1 MPILQVALDLLELK
15 RAVEIAK
22 EAVEGGADWLEV
34 GTPLIKSE
42 GMNAVRIMKKNFRE
56 NRIVADMK
64 TIDTGALEVEI
75 CAKSGADIVIIL
87 ALSSN
92 STIEEA
98 IRSARKYGCEIMADL
113 INHPN
118 PVERAKELEELG
130 VDYINVHV
138 GIDVQMLG
146 YDPIEVLKE
155 VVGEVSV
162 PVAVAGG
169 LDTDKASLCVSLGA
183 EIVIVGSNIVKTKNV
198 RESAI
203 RFRRAIDSAKPVEVG
218 KRSLDEEIREILMQV
233 TTPNVSDAMHRAKAM
248 DGIYPIVR
256 GKKVVGKAV
265 TVYTLD
271 GDWAKP
277 VEAIDVAREG
287 DVIVI
292 KCSGDSSAVWGELA
306 TRSCINK
313 GIAGVI
319 IDGAVR
325 DVDDIVK
332 LDFPVFAKKVVP
344 NAGEPKGFGEI
355 NVKVVC
361 GGVEVNPGDW
371 IIADDN
377 GVMVIPKKRAYEIAR
392 RALEVKKHEDRIRA
406 EIESGKT
413 LAEIVE
419 LYKWEKVR

>member
-1 MPILQVALDLLELK
+1 MPTLQVALDLVELK

-22 EAVEGGADWLEV
+22 EVAEYVDWIEV

-42 GMNAVRIMKKNFRE
+42 GMNAVRVMKKTFGNHG
-56 NRIVADMK
+56 IVADMK
-64 TIDTGALEVEI
+64 TIDTGALEVEM
-75 CAKSGADIVIIL
+75 CAKSGADVVIIL
-87 ALSSN
+87 ALSN
-92 STIEEA
+92 DSTIEEA
-98 IRSARKYGCEIMADL
+98 IRSARKYGCKVMADL

-118 PVERAKELEELG
+118 PVDRAKELEELG
-130 VDYINVHV
+130 VDYVNVHV

-155 VVGEVSV
+155 VVKEVSI

-169 LDTDKASLCVSLGA
+169 LDVDRASLCVSLGA
-183 EIVIVGSNIVKTKNV
+183 EIVIVGSNIVKTRNPK
-198 RESAI
+198 ESAMK
-203 RFRRAIDSAKPVEVG
+203 FRKAIESAKPVEIV
-218 KRSLDEEIREILMQV
+218 KKSLDEEIRELLMQV

-248 DGIYPIVR
+248 EGIYPIVK

-265 TVYTLD
+265 TVHTLD

-277 VEAIDVAREG
+277 VEAIDVAEEG

-306 TRSCINK
+306 TRSCMNK

-325 DVDDIVK
+325 DVDDIVR

-355 NVKVVC
+355 NVKIVC

-377 GVMVIPKKRAYEIAR
+377 GVMVLPKRRAYEIAR

-406 EIESGKT
+406 EIEGGKT

-419 LYKWEKVR
+419 LYKWEKVK

>member
-1 MPILQVALDLLELK
+1 MPILQVALDVLELK

-22 EAVEGGADWLEV
+22 DVVEYVDWLEV

-42 GMNAVRIMKKNFRE
+42 GMNAVRTIKRNFKDH
-56 NRIVADMK
+56 RIVADMK
-64 TIDTGALEVEI
+64 TIDTGALEVEM
-75 CAKSGADIVIIL
+75 CAKSGADVVMIL
-87 ALSSN
+87 ALSDN

-98 IRSARKYGCEIMADL
+98 MRSARRYGCEVMVDL
-113 INHPN
+113 INHPK
-118 PVERAKELEELG
+118 PIERAKELEDLG
-130 VDYINVHV
+130 VDYLNVHV

-146 YDPIEVLKE
+146 YDPIEVLKG
-155 VVGEVSV
+155 VVRDVEI

-169 LDTDKASLCVSLGA
+169 LDVEKASLCVSLGA
-183 EIVIVGSNIVKTKNV
+183 EIVIVGSNIVKTKNPK
-198 RESAI
+198 ESAL
-203 RFRRAIDSAKPVEVG
+203 RFRRAIDSV
-218 KRSLDEEIREILMQV
+218 KRFEIKRRSMDDEIREMLMNV

-248 DGIYPIVR
+248 KEIYPIVK

-277 VEAIDVAREG
+277 VEAIDVAKEG

-292 KCSGDSSAVWGELA
+292 KCSGDTSAVWGELA
-306 TRSCINK
+306 TRSCLNK
-313 GIAGVI
+313 GIAGVV

-325 DVDDIVK
+325 DVEDIVE
-332 LDFPVFAKKVVP
+332 LGFPVFAKKVVP
-344 NAGEPKGFGEI
+344 NAGDPKGFGEI
-355 NVKVVC
+355 NVKIVC
-361 GGVEVNPGDW
+361 GGVDVNPGDW

-377 GVMVIPKKRAYEIAR
+377 GVMVIPKSRAYEIAR
-392 RALEVKKHEDRIRA
+392 RSMEVKKHEDRIRA

-419 LYKWEKVR
+419 LYKWEKVT

>member
-1 MPILQVALDLLELK
+1 MPTLQVALDLVELK

-22 EAVEGGADWLEV
+22 EVAEYVDWIEV

-42 GMNAVRIMKKNFRE
+42 GMNAVRVMKKTFGNHG
-56 NRIVADMK
+56 IVADMK
-64 TIDTGALEVEI
+64 TIDTGALEVEM
-75 CAKSGADIVIIL
+75 CAKSGADVVIIL
-87 ALSSN
+87 ALSN
-92 STIEEA
+92 DSTIEEA
-98 IRSARKYGCEIMADL
+98 IRSARKYGCKVMADL

-118 PVERAKELEELG
+118 PVDRAKELEELG
-130 VDYINVHV
+130 VDYVNVHV

-155 VVGEVSV
+155 VVKEVSI

-169 LDTDKASLCVSLGA
+169 LDVDRASLCVSLGA
-183 EIVIVGSNIVKTKNV
+183 EIVIVGSNIVKTRNPK
-198 RESAI
+198 ESAMK
-203 RFRRAIDSAKPVEVG
+203 FRKAIDSAKPVEIV
-218 KRSLDEEIREILMQV
+218 KKSLDEEIRELLMQV

-248 DGIYPIVR
+248 EGIYPIVK

-265 TVYTLD
+265 TVHTLD

-277 VEAIDVAREG
+277 VEAIDVAEEG

-306 TRSCINK
+306 TRSCMNK

-325 DVDDIVK
+325 DVDDIVR

-355 NVKVVC
+355 NVKIVC

-377 GVMVIPKKRAYEIAR
+377 GVMVLPKRRAYEIAR

-406 EIESGKT
+406 EIECGKT

-419 LYKWEKVR
+419 LYKWEKVK

>member
-1 MPILQVALDLLELK
+1 MPTLQVALDLVELK

-22 EAVEGGADWLEV
+22 EVAEYVDWIEV

-42 GMNAVRIMKKNFRE
+42 GMNAVRVMKKTFGNHG
-56 NRIVADMK
+56 IVADMK
-64 TIDTGALEVEI
+64 TIDTGALEVEM
-75 CAKSGADIVIIL
+75 CAKSGADVVIIL
-87 ALSSN
+87 ALSN
-92 STIEEA
+92 DSTIEEA
-98 IRSARKYGCEIMADL
+98 IRSARKYGCKVMADL

-118 PVERAKELEELG
+118 PVDRAKELEELG
-130 VDYINVHV
+130 VDYVNVHV

-155 VVGEVSV
+155 VVKEVSI

-169 LDTDKASLCVSLGA
+169 LDVDRASLCVSLGA
-183 EIVIVGSNIVKTKNV
+183 EIVIVGSNIVKTRNPK
-198 RESAI
+198 ESAMK
-203 RFRRAIDSAKPVEVG
+203 FRKAIDSAKPVEIV
-218 KRSLDEEIREILMQV
+218 KKSLDEEIRELLMQV

-248 DGIYPIVR
+248 EGIYPIVK

-265 TVYTLD
+265 TVHTLD

-277 VEAIDVAREG
+277 VEAIDVAEEG

-306 TRSCINK
+306 TRSCMNK

-325 DVDDIVK
+325 DVDDIVR

-355 NVKVVC
+355 NVKIVC

-377 GVMVIPKKRAYEIAR
+377 GVMVLPKRRAYEIAR

-406 EIESGKT
+406 EIEGGKT

-419 LYKWEKVR
+419 LYKWEKVK